1 MFGKSKRILRQELTL
16 FSSIQQQG
24 KKGDELQVEG
34 YQQKGEGG
42 QQQGEDEEQE
52 VADELQQEGHQLQN
66 DLHLPS
72 TQG

>member
-42 QQQGEDEEQE
+42 QQQGED
-52 VADELQQEGHQLQN
+52 
-66 DLHLPS
+66 
-72 TQG
+72 